1 MDLQQSDFDRL
12 LFFEHARKT
21 AEVAYAQNPL
31 DADNLTRW
39 AGALLE
45 LSQFQSVP
53 ESKKMIQ
60 DAITK
65 LEEALVINSKK
76 HDALWCLGNA
86 HTSNAFLTPDLDE
99 AKEYFD
105 KAAVYF
111 QQASDEEPEN
121 ELYRKS
127 LEVAAKVR
135 STVMYYGKLLVPFA
149 VDIGAPE
156 LHMEIHKHGFGQQ
169 AMGAAGPSSSS
180 SSGAKTAKKK
190 KSSDLNYDICGWVI
204 LAVCVV
210 AWLWRQKLQRRREKK
225 NKDMASLDTQLHF
238 LNHTEALSFSSLSTL
253 STRRLYSNPS
263 QSQLSFCTKKLP
275 RLKVLAFSVKRSP
288 TRLKYATPRFAKEDE
303 LVYVEVDPAGAD
315 SWKLEPVVDLL
326 KGGAVGVIPTDTVYA
341 FVCDLR
347 NHSAIERLRRIKNIE
362 PLKANTYTT
371 GFPRGDGQ
379 GHTSVFRAVKQCL
392 PGPYTFILTASKGL
406 PKQCIRFGTTT
417 AKYASRKNVGVR
429 IPDDAICQAIL
440 EKMEAP
446 LISTS
451 VKSLNEN
458 EWMLDPVAIADT
470 YRPEG
475 LDFIVDAGL
484 RVADPST
491 VVDMTVN
498 PPKIIRQG
506 KSHSKMGTLKI
517 QFLLQYTYAAVI
529 LIHVLLL
536 LLNSVESKVLI
547 HFAQAPPPRS
557 RHSYAVFRYSFETL
571 DGSNAC
577 HNNTCSV
584 YCQIDDQVLSPC
596 PHKLLVL
603 KNLTVNHHHKF
614 LLNVTTWNGK
624 RNSSAYSWFIVPS
637 YELVLNGV
645 PRTVL
650 ATNKKEDLKIFL
662 DFRIPIVNT
671 TDQIANA
678 LQVNMGNLVP
688 IYSTNQANRRFAFH
702 LNVTVS
708 TVIIKVEFQSHLIIS
723 KTGTPVSPADLITF
737 VYDSMEPGVKLSTS
751 APNVT
756 KDSKINIIV
765 EFTKPV
771 FGFKASM
778 VEVTGGKITRLKELS
793 KALYSMDVLMETHN
807 IVSIIVPAGKVND
820 ISGNLNLESN
830 KLEVMHYLAP
840 SLSVA
845 LHSFVTAGIL
855 TTSFATAVLL
865 ISLAN
870 LGALD
875 TLASGSTNLIGTDT
889 ARNLH
894 GMVGHLQVFVLSD
907 WLSVNQPVVFSE
919 TAKGLRWLIP
929 HQKLPWKKDS
939 ASVWPSHV
947 YLSGGELGM
956 KLSTISGAI
965 DSCLTNISRARLN
978 DIKPN
983 PGWIYG
989 HYNISMKK
997 EPYGLALDSKEYFIY
1012 FLRGEPLSARDVV
1025 KRMEN
1030 YKGWQDLEM
1039 NLFWLGVGGGSLV
1052 IAHVLLLLFL
1062 KWRTGTPVHGI
1073 LSVPRFELF
1082 LLILMLPCISQSSA
1096 FVIRGGTTGGII
1108 TGALLLAI
1116 PAAFILSIIIFLII
1130 AVFSGT
1136 WVQYKEIKYAANT
1149 EPWYAK
1155 LWFFFTT
1162 RNVKGKW
1169 FYREG
1174 IPSSFL
1180 SRFGI
1185 LFESL
1190 KGPPMFVFVDQNDSN
1205 MTRKWGESGHN
1216 GIGRICTVSSDDSN
1230 EETDIPLQRRLL
1242 GCTRSSYI
1250 IIDLMRRVSLGILS
1264 GAYSSKKPSQ
1274 SILALTITLVQFMYL
1289 FILKPFLNKG
1299 VHLVESVSLLC
1310 EIGMFSISI
1319 SMTNTNPMETQE
1331 LGFVMLALLLITF
1344 VTHIV
1349 HEWYALISSLL
1360 RLSHPQKNSL
1370 KLGLKFA
1377 AKGLVLPFLS
1387 RKHWSGVRAA
1397 SSQPKIG
1404 IVSGLP
1410 LSPET
1415 ELRRR
1420 DRRAPFADPIGAM
1433 TATVVPMLSPGS
1445 PCSIA
1450 ERNVGLQ
1457 RTGEGKQP
1465 KGYEQES
1472 KNEMKKLRAL
1482 ARASFAG
1489 DSSGKEAST
1498 SYTYR

>member
-1 MDLQQSDFDRL
+1 
-12 LFFEHARKT
+12 
-21 AEVAYAQNPL
+21 
-31 DADNLTRW
+31 
-39 AGALLE
+39 
-45 LSQFQSVP
+45 
-53 ESKKMIQ
+53 
-60 DAITK
+60 
-65 LEEALVINSKK
+65 
-76 HDALWCLGNA
+76 
-86 HTSNAFLTPDLDE
+86 
-99 AKEYFD
+99 
-105 KAAVYF
+105 
-111 QQASDEEPEN
+111 
-121 ELYRKS
+121 
-127 LEVAAKVR
+127 
-135 STVMYYGKLLVPFA
+135 
-149 VDIGAPE
+149 
-156 LHMEIHKHGFGQQ
+156 
-169 AMGAAGPSSSS
+169 
-180 SSGAKTAKKK
+180 
-190 KSSDLNYDICGWVI
+190 
-204 LAVCVV
+204 
-210 AWLWRQKLQRRREKK
+210 
-225 NKDMASLDTQLHF
+225 
-238 LNHTEALSFSSLSTL
+238 
-253 STRRLYSNPS
+253 
-263 QSQLSFCTKKLP
+263 
-275 RLKVLAFSVKRSP
+275 
-288 TRLKYATPRFAKEDE
+288 
-303 LVYVEVDPAGAD
+303 
-315 SWKLEPVVDLL
+315 
-326 KGGAVGVIPTDTVYA
+326 
-341 FVCDLR
+341 
-347 NHSAIERLRRIKNIE
+347 
-362 PLKANTYTT
+362 
-371 GFPRGDGQ
+371 
-379 GHTSVFRAVKQCL
+379 
-392 PGPYTFILTASKGL
+392 
-406 PKQCIRFGTTT
+406 
-417 AKYASRKNVGVR
+417 
-429 IPDDAICQAIL
+429 
-440 EKMEAP
+440 
-446 LISTS
+446 
-451 VKSLNEN
+451 
-458 EWMLDPVAIADT
+458 
-470 YRPEG
+470 
-475 LDFIVDAGL
+475 
-484 RVADPST
+484 
-491 VVDMTVN
+491 
-498 PPKIIRQG
+498 
-506 KSHSKMGTLKI
+506 MGTLKI

-529 LIHVLLL
+529 LIHVLL

-624 RNSSAYSWFIVPS
+624 RNSSAYSWFIDRGPVLVDFWTAVPS

-723 KTGTPVSPADLITF
+723 KTGTPVSPADLVTF

-855 TTSFATAVLL
+855 TTSFATAVLS

-965 DSCLTNISRARLN
+965 DSCLTNISCARLN

-1012 FLRGEPLSARDVV
+1012 FL
-1025 KRMEN
+1025 
-1030 YKGWQDLEM
+1030 DLEM

-1116 PAAFILSIIIFLII
+1116 PAAFILSIVIFLII

-1136 WVQYKEIKYAANT
+1136 LVQYKEIKYVANT

-1205 MTRKWGESGHN
+1205 MTQKWGESGHN
-1216 GIGRICTVSSDDSN
+1216 GIGRICTENSDDSN

-1250 IIDLMRRVSLGILS
+1250 VIDLMRRVSLGILS

-1319 SMTNTNPMETQE
+1319 SMTNTNPIETQE
-1331 LGFVMLALLLITF
+1331 LGFVMLALLFITF
-1344 VTHIV
+1344 VTHII

-1404 IVSGLP
+1404 LVSGLP

>member
-1 MDLQQSDFDRL
+1 
-12 LFFEHARKT
+12 
-21 AEVAYAQNPL
+21 
-31 DADNLTRW
+31 
-39 AGALLE
+39 
-45 LSQFQSVP
+45 
-53 ESKKMIQ
+53 
-60 DAITK
+60 
-65 LEEALVINSKK
+65 
-76 HDALWCLGNA
+76 
-86 HTSNAFLTPDLDE
+86 
-99 AKEYFD
+99 
-105 KAAVYF
+105 
-111 QQASDEEPEN
+111 
-121 ELYRKS
+121 
-127 LEVAAKVR
+127 
-135 STVMYYGKLLVPFA
+135 
-149 VDIGAPE
+149 
-156 LHMEIHKHGFGQQ
+156 
-169 AMGAAGPSSSS
+169 
-180 SSGAKTAKKK
+180 
-190 KSSDLNYDICGWVI
+190 
-204 LAVCVV
+204 
-210 AWLWRQKLQRRREKK
+210 
-225 NKDMASLDTQLHF
+225 
-238 LNHTEALSFSSLSTL
+238 
-253 STRRLYSNPS
+253 
-263 QSQLSFCTKKLP
+263 
-275 RLKVLAFSVKRSP
+275 
-288 TRLKYATPRFAKEDE
+288 
-303 LVYVEVDPAGAD
+303 
-315 SWKLEPVVDLL
+315 
-326 KGGAVGVIPTDTVYA
+326 
-341 FVCDLR
+341 
-347 NHSAIERLRRIKNIE
+347 
-362 PLKANTYTT
+362 
-371 GFPRGDGQ
+371 
-379 GHTSVFRAVKQCL
+379 
-392 PGPYTFILTASKGL
+392 
-406 PKQCIRFGTTT
+406 
-417 AKYASRKNVGVR
+417 
-429 IPDDAICQAIL
+429 
-440 EKMEAP
+440 
-446 LISTS
+446 
-451 VKSLNEN
+451 
-458 EWMLDPVAIADT
+458 
-470 YRPEG
+470 
-475 LDFIVDAGL
+475 
-484 RVADPST
+484 
-491 VVDMTVN
+491 
-498 PPKIIRQG
+498 
-506 KSHSKMGTLKI
+506 MGTLKI

-529 LIHVLLL
+529 LIHVLL

-557 RHSYAVFRYSFETL
+557 RHSYAVFRYSFESL

-584 YCQIDDQVLSPC
+584 YCQVILKGPASINPKSLRIIKPAIHYKLDIVFSTTSLLGRVVVRMAENICTDHAGNSFTRTNGSSITIHFDRGPVL
-596 PHKLLVL
+596 VDFW
-603 KNLTVNHHHKF
+603 T
-614 LLNVTTWNGK
+614 
-624 RNSSAYSWFIVPS
+624 AVPS

-671 TDQIANA
+671 TEQIGNA

-855 TTSFATAVLL
+855 TTSFATAVLSL
-865 ISLAN
+865 SLAN

-965 DSCLTNISRARLN
+965 DSCLTNISCARLN

-1012 FLRGEPLSARDVV
+1012 FLVAGLRD
-1025 KRMEN
+1025 E
-1030 YKGWQDLEM
+1030 
-1039 NLFWLGVGGGSLV
+1039 LV
-1052 IAHVLLLLFL
+1052 LAWSWGR
-1062 KWRTGTPVHGI
+1062 K
-1073 LSVPRFELF
+1073 
-1082 LLILMLPCISQSSA
+1082 SSHSTC
-1096 FVIRGGTTGGII
+1096 GTTGGII

-1116 PAAFILSIIIFLII
+1116 PAAFILSIVIFLII

-1136 WVQYKEIKYAANT
+1136 LVQYKEIKYAVNT

-1216 GIGRICTVSSDDSN
+1216 GIERICTVSSDDSN

-1250 IIDLMRRVSLGILS
+1250 VIDLMRRVSLGILS

-1289 FILKPFLNKG
+1289 FILKPFINKG
-1299 VHLVESVSLLC
+1299 VHLVESISLLC
-1310 EIGMFSISI
+1310 EIGMFGISI

-1331 LGFVMLALLLITF
+1331 LGFVMLALLFITF
-1344 VTHIV
+1344 VTHII

-1404 IVSGLP
+1404 LVSGLP